1 MPNSS
6 TRVANL
12 GAMLRVLQPLTAGSP
27 DPQKRRQLVA
37 DFCRL
42 MGAQVGIENAGA
54 QLPPRLR
61 QTLTSLLS
69 GASEKQ
75 IARAM
80 NLSPHTI
87 HVYVKQIYK
96 HYNVCSRGELLARWV
111 KK

>member
-1 MPNSS
+1 M
-6 TRVANL
+6 
-12 GAMLRVLQPLTAGSP
+12 
-27 DPQKRRQLVA
+27 A

-42 MGAQVGIENAGA
+42 IGSQVGIENAGA
-54 QLPPRLR
+54 ELPPRLR

-75 IARAM
+75 IAHTM
-80 NLSPHTI
+80 NLSQHTI

-96 HYNVCSRGELLARWV
+96 HYKVSSRGELLARWV